1 MWGSRTGH
9 GYASVATAS
18 DVCPVS
24 FSGAERKAV
33 SSVTGS
39 AREKRQDVTPSPCSA
54 GAVMIVSF
62 GGMMFSTMVPL
73 IEIGFIM
80 GFAILIDATVF
91 RILWSPP

>member
-1 MWGSRTGH
+1 
-9 GYASVATAS
+9 
-18 DVCPVS
+18 
-24 FSGAERKAV
+24 
-33 SSVTGS
+33 
-39 AREKRQDVTPSPCSA
+39 
-54 GAVMIVSF
+54 MIVSF